1 MAYMRADP
9 VAARDTYRLLF
20 KACALHQTPS
30 AAWYAAMAQFGIAR
44 TSSRL
49 TDTTETRLALLNALR
64 GGFWNFDVLDRD
76 SIIRNVAGNL
86 WFDSLVNLYKE
97 LRLISTP
104 TWAAQQ
110 PLVVLPASDPIVAK
124 RLATLSPT
132 MSAGLRVLLTHY
144 AVLTMDS
151 TQRSMV
157 RKAQV
162 VPLDEFGAL
171 LHEKADARQVQLIV
185 ALHGG
190 CASYNEFARHW
201 CRVADSIRTYVL
213 VPAGNIRYSE
223 DMNSWDDN
231 IESTDE
237 SVTAALD
244 RYEHWCGCQPDAY
257 IAGFSQGGMAAIK
270 LGLMHPDR
278 YHAVIS
284 IAGLLDGPLPADAL
298 SQAAQSGLRIYA
310 MSGEF
315 DSPTF
320 RASLEAA
327 GRQCT
332 LSAIPFKLEIV
343 PGTIHEVPRDFDA
356 HIAGALAWIQGHGA
370 PQTAQSALLKSS
382 R

>member
-64 GGFWNFDVLDRD
+64 GGFWNFDALDRD
-76 SIIRNVAGNL
+76 SIIRNVAGKF

-110 PLVVLPASDPIVAK
+110 PLVVLPASDPIVLK
-124 RLATLSPT
+124 RLAKLLPVVP
-132 MSAGLRVLLTHY
+132 AGLRIPLTHH
-144 AVLTMDS
+144 AVLAMDS
-151 TQRSMV
+151 TLRSMV

-162 VPLDEFGAL
+162 VPLSEFGQL
-171 LHEKADARQVQLIV
+171 FHEKAGVRQPQLIV

-190 CASYNEFARHW
+190 CASYQEFARHW
-201 CRVADSIRTYVL
+201 SRVADSVGLYVL
-213 VPAGNIRYSE
+213 VPAGNIRHSE
-223 DMNSWDDN
+223 DMNSWEGS
-231 IESTDE
+231 IESIDE
-237 SVTAALD
+237 TVTGALD
-244 RYEHWCGCQPDAY
+244 RFEQQCGYEPDVY

-278 YHAVIS
+278 YHDVIS
-284 IAGLLDGPLPADAL
+284 VAGLLDGPLPVDAL
-298 SQAAQSGLRIYA
+298 SPAAQSGLRIYA

-332 LSAIPFKLEIV
+332 QSAIPFKLEIV
-343 PGTIHEVPRDFDA
+343 PGTIHEVPHDFDA
-356 HIAGALAWIQGHGA
+356 HFATAWDWVRA
-370 PQTAQSALLKSS
+370 REAARVAQTSMLKS
-382 R
+382 RE